1 MTLQKL
7 LLVLVVPLGFLPV
20 TLSLGIPVSHSTD
33 AGKKH
38 VATQRAPAPT
48 PAPTP
53 APVLQNQIF
62 RRDQRTCGALQ
73 GGYPDSDGP
82 PVCLEGSACTF
93 TSNSGYQGCC
103 QEGSCTFYTTC
114 YAYSDRGSCR
124 GSCTSSGLVWYVGRS
139 FLCTTIRLTYVLV
152 QSKLSTRM
160 HSIFLPKRAGLP
172 VKLVDRLR
180 LWCTTSH
187 LTTHLGLGCQWS

>member
-7 LLVLVVPLGFLPV
+7 IFVLAVPLSLLPV
-20 TLSLGIPVSHSTD
+20 TLSLKIPASRSTD
-33 AGKKH
+33 AYKKP
-38 VATQRAPAPT
+38 VATQRAPT
-48 PAPTP
+48 PTP

-82 PVCLEGSACTF
+82 PVCPEGLACTF

-103 QEGSCTFYTTC
+103 KGESCAFYTTC
-114 YAYSDRGSCR
+114 YAYSDQGSCT

-139 FLCTTIRLTYVLV
+139 IVMYCNLIDSRFGSAQAQRQNALDISIKMSWTPCQAHGRASLV
-152 QSKLSTRM
+152 
-160 HSIFLPKRAGLP
+160 
-172 VKLVDRLR
+172 V
-180 LWCTTSH
+180 CN
-187 LTTHLGLGCQWS
+187 

>member
-7 LLVLVVPLGFLPV
+7 VLVLVVPLGFLPV

-33 AGKKH
+33 AYKRP

-48 PAPTP
+48 PAP
-53 APVLQNQIF
+53 VLENQIF

-73 GGYPDSDGP
+73 GGYPDSDGQ
-82 PVCLEGSACTF
+82 PVCSEGSTCTF

-103 QEGSCTFYTTC
+103 QGGSCTFYTTC
-114 YAYSDRGSCR
+114 YAYSDQGSCT

-139 FLCTTIRLTYVLV
+139 FLCTTIRLTCVLV
-152 QSKLSTRM
+152 QSKLSARM
-160 HSIFLPKRAGLP
+160 HPIFL
-172 VKLVDRLR
+172 
-180 LWCTTSH
+180 SI
-187 LTTHLGLGCQWS
+187 